1 MPLVV
6 GLAKRPWVH
15 QCAITRAKRAGARE
29 RSCRKNCDEMTL
41 LPNGSLGG
49 DSEDTLL
56 ERLDDGAL
64 ERVAREAPVLDEEP
78 EPQSGALEPTLYDQ
92 PSVPTLVNDSAA
104 NGRAAGDG
112 NELARVS
119 AMAPQNAA
127 SFSRGLVDTY
137 FRQMGSAGAL
147 SREEEIAL
155 AKRIEASQRAMLT
168 GLCGVPV
175 LIERIARWGHEVAE
189 GRRRLADLVD
199 LSVAGDEPG
208 GDAGGSDDD
217 REALTSREAGQ
228 VSVTTARLQKITALA
243 DEIGLLS
250 RKRLAAV
257 ARGRDLAKSSRAR
270 LHGLMST
277 LANEMTA
284 LSLHPTRVSDL
295 IEELE
300 REQLRPVL
308 QQPSEIVHRA
318 GLPLSD
324 FRNIV
329 AEIGK
334 ARNEIKAV
342 RQEMMKAHLRLVA
355 SIAKKYHRK
364 SSLDLLDLI
373 QATSALCVRSKS
385 TTIVVGSRSRPTLCG
400 GSGNRL
406 RALLPIKRARSA
418 FPCI

>member
-1 MPLVV
+1 MS
-6 GLAKRPWVH
+6 KD
-15 QCAITRAKRAGARE
+15 
-29 RSCRKNCDEMTL
+29 CDEMTL
-41 LPNGSLGG
+41 LLNGPLGG
-49 DSEDTLL
+49 DSEDSLL
-56 ERLDDGAL
+56 ERLDDRAL
-64 ERVAREAPVLDEEP
+64 ERVAREAPFLDEEP

-208 GDAGGSDDD
+208 GDAAGSDDD

-300 REQLRPVL
+300 REQLRPVQ

-385 TTIVVGSRSRPTLCG
+385 TTIVVGSRSRPTLSG
-400 GSGNRL
+400 GSANRL

>member
-1 MPLVV
+1 M
-6 GLAKRPWVH
+6 
-15 QCAITRAKRAGARE
+15 
-29 RSCRKNCDEMTL
+29 
-41 LPNGSLGG
+41 
-49 DSEDTLL
+49 
-56 ERLDDGAL
+56 
-64 ERVAREAPVLDEEP
+64 
-78 EPQSGALEPTLYDQ
+78 
-92 PSVPTLVNDSAA
+92 
-104 NGRAAGDG
+104 G
-112 NELARVS
+112 N
-119 AMAPQNAA
+119 
-127 SFSRGLVDTY
+127 
-137 FRQMGSAGAL
+137 AGAL

-208 GDAGGSDDD
+208 GDAAGSDDD

-284 LSLHPTRVSDL
+284 LSLHPTRVLDL

-300 REQLRPVL
+300 REQLRPVQ

-418 FPCI
+418 FRAYDRECSQGSARTSSALPEGRMRPQAG